1 MANILIVDDNKTTR
15 FALKSYIEDEPYTV
29 EVAASAEE
37 AIDLLNHTNFDV
49 VVTDLILP
57 GKNGLELLKEIQR
70 IAPATKTIIITGDPN
85 IQTATQAIRASAFD
99 YLIKPISEESFRHAV
114 RKAVELKKLTEE
126 KEALYEEN
134 LRYRKHLEKQVE
146 QRTRSLQK
154 SEQTFRL
161 MFENNPMP
169 MIIYDSESHA
179 ILAANYAASALY
191 GYSQEE
197 LTRATIEILFDDHQ
211 QIPKA
216 SGHNDENLVVQTTKE
231 VLTHTRDGRPVF
243 VEILSHQLY
252 YNERPACY
260 IMIND
265 ISARKRTEKK
275 LRESEKRYRML
286 FENMAQGVFYL
297 NAEQKITSI
306 NDAAL
311 KLLNITRP
319 KSKLDFSYFKTYRFY
334 DENGKALAWEALP
347 PLQALISKEPVLNR
361 ILHVKLDK
369 QTAIWL
375 IMDAVP
381 YLKNGEVYEV
391 FTTLSDITP
400 LKRAENEL
408 RSSEQKLRAVI
419 NAIPDQLFLFSR
431 EGICLESKSIV
442 RSRKKK
448 DDFRGRSIFDIFP
461 LHLAQRFQN
470 MLLVANRTSEIHTFE
485 YQMEDE
491 GKLRDFEARLVSSSK
506 GQILCLIRDITERKR
521 YEVDLQKSESKF
533 RILLESASQ
542 AIVLINMHGRIT
554 LVNSQMERLFGY
566 SREELVGQPAEFLV
580 PYSMR
585 NKNQLLSQI
594 NFRHFLGNLPTG
606 THELTGMRKDGSE
619 FPFEIRLSQVEMFE
633 GPFFMALI
641 TDISERKQLESRLR
655 RVEKL
660 EAIGQLA
667 GGIAHDFNNVL
678 AGIIG
683 LSELALRKIDE
694 QHPARENIKL
704 IINKSESAANLVSKL
719 LMFSRQQKI
728 SKHLLNLNQ
737 VVLSNKKL
745 LQRYLGEDIHLIIRL
760 ADDLHLI
767 RADASAMDQIITN
780 LCINA
785 RDAMPDGGELT
796 IETHNVTLQGQEKD
810 IPPGEYVQFV
820 VADSGIG
827 MSHDV
832 QQHIFEPFFT
842 TKELGQGTGLGLATV
857 YGLVQQ
863 HDGYIQF
870 DSQLGE
876 GTTFRLFFPAVIQHE
891 ENGNTRYPGEKPV
904 RGGHE
909 TILLVDDQIDI
920 LTTSKET
927 LESYGYKVLIAGN
940 GIQALEIVEKY
951 HEIIDLV
958 ISDVVM
964 PDMDGIE
971 LRMLCHQIKPSL
983 KFLLMSA
990 FSPKLDNE
998 SEYILKPFL
1007 GQQLARK
1014 VREILD
1020 RS

>member
-1 MANILIVDDNKTTR
+1 MANILIVDDNRTVL
-15 FALKSYIEDEPYTV
+15 FALKSYIEDEPYFV
-29 EVAASAEE
+29 QVASSTEE
-37 AIDLLNHTNFDV
+37 ALNLLSHNSFDV
-49 VVTDLILP
+49 IVTDLNLP
-57 GKNGLELLKEIQR
+57 GKNGLELIEEVQR
-70 IAPATKTIIITGDPN
+70 LSPSTKSIIITGDPN
-85 IQTATQAIRASAFD
+85 IQTATQAIRAAAFD
-99 YLIKPISEESFRHAV
+99 YLIKPISEEGFRHAV

-146 QRTRSLQK
+146 LRTRSLQK

-169 MIIYDSESHA
+169 MIIYDSETHH
-179 ILAANYAASALY
+179 ILAANYAASTLY
-191 GYSQEE
+191 GYSREE
-197 LTRATIEILFDDHQ
+197 LTQTTIEVLFDNPQ
-211 QIPKA
+211 QLPKA
-216 SGHNDENLVVQTTKE
+216 PDHSDENLVVQTTRE
-231 VLTHTRDGRPVF
+231 VLTHARNGHPVF

-311 KLLNITRP
+311 KLLKINR
-319 KSKLDFSYFKTYRFY
+319 SRAQLDFSYFKMYRFY
-334 DENGKALAWEALP
+334 DENGSALPWEKLP
-347 PLQALISKEPVLNR
+347 PLQALGSKEPVLNR
-361 ILHVKLDK
+361 ILHVKFDK
-369 QTAIWL
+369 QTDIWF

-400 LKRAENEL
+400 LKKAENEL

-419 NAIPDQLFLFSR
+419 NAIPDQLFLFSK
-431 EGICLESKSIV
+431 EGVCLESKALGH
-442 RSRKKK
+442 SRRKK
-448 DDFRGRSIFDIFP
+448 DDFRGRSIYEIFP

-470 MLLVANRTSEIHTFE
+470 MLLVANRTPEIHTFE
-485 YQMEDE
+485 YQTEE
-491 GKLRDFEARLVSSSK
+491 NGKLRDFEARLVSSSK

-554 LVNSQMERLFGY
+554 LVNSQTERLFGY

-580 PYSMR
+580 PFSLR
-585 NKNQLLSQI
+585 NKDQLLSQI
-594 NFRHFLGNLPTG
+594 NFRHFLDNLPTG

-655 RVEKL
+655 RIEKL

-683 LSELALRKIDE
+683 LSELALRKIDKD
-694 QHPARENIKL
+694 HPISENIKL

-796 IETHNVTLQGQEKD
+796 IETRNVTVQTEEKD

-820 VADSGIG
+820 VNDSGIG

-870 DSQLGE
+870 SSQLGE
-876 GTTFRLFFPAVIQHE
+876 GTTFRLFFPAIIKDE
-891 ENGNTRYPGEKPV
+891 ENNAGQDSGEKQV
-904 RGGHE
+904 RGGRE

-1007 GQQLARK
+1007 GKQLACK
-1014 VREILD
+1014 VRNILD
-1020 RS
+1020 RP